1 MQTLSNVAAFPDSQ
15 HAGRRLAAV
24 NLRTARQAL
33 DTAERHLDDVVLGLI
48 AGASELSIVDRR
60 SQAVIREARENV
72 FAARRSLDQI
82 RLELLAPD
90 ADTLT
95 PNDEEDMATALQA
108 CLVGNGAARTD
119 NGEFDRLTTACV
131 GVRTGW

>member
-1 MQTLSNVAAFPDSQ
+1 MQTTSNIAAFPDSQ

-24 NLRTARQAL
+24 NLRNARQAL
-33 DTAERHLDDVVLGLI
+33 DTAERHLDDVVLALI
-48 AGASELSIVDRR
+48 AGASELSVVNER
-60 SQAVIREARENV
+60 SQAAVREARENV
-72 FAARRSLDQI
+72 FAARRSVDQI
-82 RLELLAPD
+82 RFGLLAPD

-108 CLVGNGAARTD
+108 CLVGNEAARID
-119 NGEFDRLTTACV
+119 DGEFDHLTPACV

>member
-1 MQTLSNVAAFPDSQ
+1 MQTTSNVAAFPDSQ
-15 HAGRRLAAV
+15 HAVRRLAAV

-60 SQAVIREARENV
+60 SQAAIREARENV

-82 RLELLAPD
+82 RLGLLAPD

-108 CLVGNGAARTD
+108 CLVGNEAARIND
-119 NGEFDRLTTACV
+119 AAFDRLTPACV